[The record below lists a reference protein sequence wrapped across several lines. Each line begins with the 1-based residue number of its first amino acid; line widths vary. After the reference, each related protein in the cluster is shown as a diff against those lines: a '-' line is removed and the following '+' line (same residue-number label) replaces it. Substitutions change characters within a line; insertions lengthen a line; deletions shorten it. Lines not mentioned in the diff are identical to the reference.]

1 MEVLIYPYPEMA
13 YFVTSFAEDDLAF
26 GESTVVLPACQV
38 DRELVEQ
45 LLSLYREEAQCAD
58 EDSRLIRGSAFPNA
72 PVWSDFPLYRA
83 AQPEGTDACLCGRV
97 FSHFHTPAEP
107 RIAPGLSGGI

>member
-45 LLSLYREEAQCAD
+45 LLSLYRERKPSAQT
-58 EDSRLIRGSAFPNA
+58 RTVG
-72 PVWSDFPLYRA
+72 
-83 AQPEGTDACLCGRV
+83 
-97 FSHFHTPAEP
+97 
-107 RIAPGLSGGI
+107 

>member
-1 MEVLIYPYPEMA
+1 MA

-45 LLSLYREEAQCAD
+45 LLSLYREEAQCA
-58 EDSRLIRGSAFPNA
+58 ERTVG
-72 PVWSDFPLYRA
+72 
-83 AQPEGTDACLCGRV
+83 
-97 FSHFHTPAEP
+97 
-107 RIAPGLSGGI
+107 

>member
-58 EDSRLIRGSAFPNA
+58 EDSRLIRLCI
-72 PVWSDFPLYRA
+72 SDQLLSPWLR
-83 AQPEGTDACLCGRV
+83 
-97 FSHFHTPAEP
+97 FSQCPCVVRFSF
-107 RIAPGLSGGI
+107 I

>member
-1 MEVLIYPYPEMA
+1 MHGSAHLSLPEMA

-45 LLSLYREEAQCAD
+45 LLSLYREEAQCA
-58 EDSRLIRGSAFPNA
+58 ERTVG
-72 PVWSDFPLYRA
+72 
-83 AQPEGTDACLCGRV
+83 
-97 FSHFHTPAEP
+97 
-107 RIAPGLSGGI
+107 

>member
-1 MEVLIYPYPEMA
+1 MVIYKVDTEKEQELAGAFGIRSIPSILFIPMEGKPEMA

-45 LLSLYREEAQCAD
+45 LLSLYRVSEGGM
-58 EDSRLIRGSAFPNA
+58 SGLPMPRLITSLPSAFICA
-72 PVWSDFPLYRA
+72 TS
-83 AQPEGTDACLCGRV
+83 
-97 FSHFHTPAEP
+97 FSFLEK
-107 RIAPGLSGGI
+107 

>member
-58 EDSRLIRGSAFPNA
+58 EDSRLIRLSQI
-72 PVWSDFPLYRA
+72 S
-83 AQPEGTDACLCGRV
+83 CGFCMELLSPWLR
-97 FSHFHTPAEP
+97 FSQCPCAVRFSF
-107 RIAPGLSGGI
+107 I

>member
-45 LLSLYREEAQCAD
+45 LLSLYRCLLYT
-58 EDSRLIRGSAFPNA
+58 SSLSASGETNA
-72 PVWSDFPLYRA
+72 P
-83 AQPEGTDACLCGRV
+83 TCN
-97 FSHFHTPAEP
+97 T
-107 RIAPGLSGGI
+107 